1 MQAEEAVSGHF
12 RFRESQTQGNT
23 LHVTPEAG
31 RHPRINKLVAASS
44 PTLQPEALLFSEEA
58 AGGLGKPS
66 GTQAPQL
73 DIPKGIGGDF
83 MFPYCLSGEPLL
95 LETPTPLPTK
105 KTPEGL
111 GPRDSQQATAG
122 ASCPAASIF
131 LQSFEM
137 KGIDKQHNLDD
148 SDSLSI
154 FTDAASLSDLDEER
168 SSKYWSIPVLTLSEF
183 EQSDTRTATEPR
195 ARQKGEPDS
204 QYLERVKGEV
214 TQLTMDVFETL
225 IDQLAPDWE
234 PKASLSREL
243 GNFQFQLGLLL
254 GKCEYAKSIVD
265 RLNDEHRLNDEVKI
279 AILSTVH
286 NGIASELEGF
296 PVLIATSSAASAA
309 LHTGEDTEEKEQSDS
324 GSSLERSVLR
334 TGAHAQARE
343 ESNEER
349 SETPAPEDEE
359 DEERSETSALED
371 EEDLKLANML
381 GNWGCEF
388 DGSWQ

>member
-1 MQAEEAVSGHF
+1 MIQLRYAYLRGDSLTSPVHAGSVTASPCNATTSHEHSSTKTKPDIVVD
-12 RFRESQTQGNT
+12 RFPIVKHPLPPSPS
-23 LHVTPEAG
+23 TPCPHL
-31 RHPRINKLVAASS
+31 RS
-44 PTLQPEALLFSEEA
+44 PPCTS
-58 AGGLGKPS
+58 
-66 GTQAPQL
+66 
-73 DIPKGIGGDF
+73 
-83 MFPYCLSGEPLL
+83 PYCLSGEPLL

-168 SSKYWSIPVLTLSEF
+168 SSKYWSIPALTLSEF

-195 ARQKGEPDS
+195 GTTLASPGSPCLPAELEGDCIQILPPKEVGQVSNTSIPSLPPDSPSLPPDFLRMAFYQYPQARQKGEPDS

-296 PVLIATSSAASAA
+296 PVLIGKCM
-309 LHTGEDTEEKEQSDS
+309 HGFP
-324 GSSLERSVLR
+324 SV
-334 TGAHAQARE
+334 
-343 ESNEER
+343 
-349 SETPAPEDEE
+349 
-359 DEERSETSALED
+359 
-371 EEDLKLANML
+371 
-381 GNWGCEF
+381 CVCC
-388 DGSWQ
+388 